1 VSVLCCHVP
10 NLLIEIACRREPGW
24 RGRALALLGPDERV
38 WAVSPA
44 AAECGVQVEM
54 RPQQAQIA
62 CPELLLRPLELAT
75 AEAEQGALLAALAEW
90 ELPVE
95 PQTWGVAYVDLHSV
109 AKTAAAVQPL
119 AADLG
124 RRLRNGMGEHLQPA
138 LGWDSGKF
146 TARAAA
152 MQVAP
157 GRMRLVDKRDEV
169 HFLGPLPIT
178 LLPLPRAH
186 LQQLHWLG
194 IRSLGQFAGLPA
206 AAVWQRFG
214 AAGKQ
219 AQRWAQGRDDRPV
232 RAAVTQVSP
241 PLKVV
246 LDPPS
251 GTLQPVVE
259 AVMASLRPLLID
271 RAAALE
277 GVRRL
282 RIVVS
287 FVAGEQQS
295 ADLVFVEPASQ
306 ARRMQAVLVQQLCRM
321 RWPSK
326 VESVQWTLLECG
338 ELTTP
343 QLTLFAESNQRLRS
357 LSDLAD
363 KLSSRYSPLLFQAN
377 LPHAT
382 HPVPERR
389 GAFQPLAQ
397 ALAESFTGTAAAH
410 VSSLA

>member
-1 VSVLCCHVP
+1 MSVLCCHVP
-10 NLLIEIACRREPGW
+10 HLLIELACRHEPRW
-24 RGRALALLGPDERV
+24 RGQPLALLGPDERV

-44 AAECGVQVEM
+44 AAQYGVQVEM
-54 RPQQAQIA
+54 RPQQAQVA
-62 CPELLLRPLELAT
+62 CPELLLRPLDLT
-75 AEAEQGALLAALAEW
+75 AAEMEQGALLAALAQW

-95 PQTWGVAYVDLHSV
+95 PQSWGMAYVDLHNV

-124 RRLRNGMGEHLQPA
+124 RRLRSDMGQELQPA

-152 MQVAP
+152 MQVVP
-157 GRMRLVDKRDEV
+157 GRMRLVDKRDETR
-169 HFLGPLPIT
+169 FLGPLSIT
-178 LLPLPRAH
+178 LLPLPRPH

-194 IRSLGQFAGLPA
+194 IRTLGQFAELPP

-214 AAGKQ
+214 AGGKQ

-232 RAAVTQVSP
+232 RATVSQAPPPTAVI
-241 PLKVV
+241 

-259 AVMASLRPLLID
+259 AVMSSLRPLLID

-282 RIVVS
+282 RIAVS

-295 ADLVFVEPASQ
+295 ADLVFVEPATQPQRVQ
-306 ARRMQAVLVQQLCRM
+306 AALVQQLCRM
-321 RWPSK
+321 RWPSE
-326 VESVQWTLLECG
+326 VEKVQWTLLECG
-338 ELTTP
+338 ELAAP
-343 QLTLFAESNQRLRS
+343 QLTLLAEPQQRLRA
-357 LSDLAD
+357 LSDLAGS
-363 KLSSRYSPLLFQAN
+363 LSSRYSSLL
-377 LPHAT
+377 
-382 HPVPERR
+382 
-389 GAFQPLAQ
+389 
-397 ALAESFTGTAAAH
+397 
-410 VSSLA
+410 VSSLSPPRQPSRA